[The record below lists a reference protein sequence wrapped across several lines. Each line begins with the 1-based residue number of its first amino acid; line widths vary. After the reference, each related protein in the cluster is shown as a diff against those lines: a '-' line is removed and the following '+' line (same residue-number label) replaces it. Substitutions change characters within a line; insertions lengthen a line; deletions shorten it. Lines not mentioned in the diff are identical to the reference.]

1 MPFLIYNSLSQKK
14 EVFSPLN
21 PPKATMYC
29 CGPTV
34 YDLLHIGNFRGAV
47 VFNFLRQWLEY
58 KGYQVTYGYNFTDV
72 DDKILNRAK
81 KENKPMKEIA
91 DKYIHEFKKD
101 FHALKLK
108 EHEYNPQATQFISE
122 MIQLIKTLLKN
133 KKAYLVDN
141 DVFYSVQSFPEYGK
155 LSRRKEEMTTSQSR
169 IEVDKRKKDPRDFAL
184 WKSCPEEDPGWDSP
198 WGRGRPGW
206 HLECTTMIFSLLGNS
221 IDIHGG
227 GSDLIFPHHE
237 NELAQAEGA
246 KKEPFVKYWVHNN
259 MFTFGGEK
267 MAKSTGNV
275 SIMRAFL
282 EEYNGEIF
290 KYLVLSSHYRSRTEV
305 SEKKILQCIQALFRI
320 YTFLKTTEILH
331 QKYLKGHTGLEKG
344 HTGPEKNATLKKP
357 HTSSQI
363 MKHKLA
369 TPQTS
374 HTGLEKGHTGPE
386 KNATL
391 KDSQPTS
398 QNPTQNIP
406 QEIKSARKDIET
418 YLDDDLNT
426 PSALAVMFTLIR
438 KFNEKA
444 HSLGHTNLEKGH
456 TGPEKNATLK
466 KPHTSSQIMKSNL
479 STNLNNHNS
488 PEKELA
494 LYAQHIKSIIT
505 GYGKIMSLFQ
515 EPANLFLQE
524 IDEIFLRKNKL
535 DKEEINKLV
544 IERDQARKS
553 KNFKRSD
560 EIREQLKTMN
570 ILVQDSP
577 EGTTWEP
584 DKTRF
589 LP

>member
-14 EVFSPLN
+14 EVFSPLD

-47 VFNFLRQWLEY
+47 VFNFLRQWLEH

-101 FHALKLK
+101 FHALKLR

-155 LSRRKEEMTTSQSR
+155 LSRRKEEMITSQSR

-184 WKSCPEEDPGWDSP
+184 WKSCPEEEPGWDSP

-320 YTFLKTTEILH
+320 YTFLKTTETLH

-344 HTGPEKNATLKKP
+344 HTGLVKD
-357 HTSSQI
+357 
-363 MKHKLA
+363 
-369 TPQTS
+369 
-374 HTGLEKGHTGPE
+374 HTGLEKD
-386 KNATL
+386 ATL
-391 KDSQPTS
+391 KDSQTTS
-398 QNPTQNIP
+398 QNQTQNIP
-406 QEIKSARKDIET
+406 QEIKSASKNIET

-456 TGPEKNATLK
+456 TGPEKDATVK
-466 KPHTSSQIMKSNL
+466 KPHTSSQIMKHKYLTPQKNH
-479 STNLNNHNS
+479 TN

-515 EPANLFLQE
+515 EPANFFLQE
-524 IDEIFLRKNKL
+524 LDEIFLRKNKL